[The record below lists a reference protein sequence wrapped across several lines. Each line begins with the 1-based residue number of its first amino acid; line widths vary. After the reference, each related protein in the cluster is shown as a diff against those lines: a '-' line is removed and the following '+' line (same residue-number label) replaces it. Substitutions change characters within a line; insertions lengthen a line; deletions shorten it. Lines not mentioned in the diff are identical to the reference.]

1 VSDIVFLNGAF
12 VPRDRA
18 LVPVDDR
25 GFLFGDGVYEVIR
38 VVGGRYVDADR
49 HLDRL
54 ARSLVELRLERG
66 PDDGTGLLEI
76 GLDLLARNG
85 IAGGGQAVVYV
96 QVTRG
101 VAPRRHAFPPPG
113 TPPTVFVAAGGF
125 VPRRDL
131 METGVAA
138 VTHPDL
144 RWRRCDI
151 KSVNLLPNVL
161 AKQTATEQDAYEA
174 ILVRDGVVT
183 EGTHSNVFAV
193 VDGVLR
199 THPTG
204 PAILPGV
211 TRAVVVELARDAG
224 LHVEERAF
232 SAAELA
238 QAAEVFA
245 TGTTTD
251 VMPVV
256 AVDGRAVGGG
266 HPGPVARRLGALLT
280 ARMTRLPD

>member
-12 VPRDRA
+12 VARDRA

-25 GFLFGDGVYEVIR
+25 GFLFGDGVYEVVR
-38 VVGGRYVDADR
+38 LVAGRYVDGDR
-49 HLDRL
+49 HRDRL
-54 ARSLVELRLERG
+54 ARSLAELRLEG
-66 PDDGTGLLEI
+66 GIEDGTALLDI
-76 GLDLLARNG
+76 GLDLLARNRIG
-85 IAGGGQAVVYV
+85 VGGQALVYL

-101 VAPRRHAFPPPG
+101 VARRRHAFPPAG
-113 TPPTVFVAAGGF
+113 TPPTVFVAASGF
-125 VPRRDL
+125 VPQRDL

-144 RWRRCDI
+144 RWHRCDI

-161 AKQTATEQDAYEA
+161 ANQKATEQGAYEA

-183 EGTHSNVFAV
+183 EGTRSNVFAV

-211 TRAVVVELARDAG
+211 TRAVVVELAREAG

-238 QAAEVFA
+238 KAAEVFA

-251 VMPVV
+251 VTPVV
-256 AVDGRAVGGG
+256 AVDGRAVGSGQ
-266 HPGPVARRLGALLT
+266 PGPVARRLGALLT
-280 ARMTRLPD
+280 ARMTSLPD

>member
-1 VSDIVFLNGAF
+1 MSDIVFLNGAL

-25 GFLFGDGVYEVIR
+25 GFLFGDGVYEVVR
-38 VVGGRYVDADR
+38 VVAGRYVDADR

-54 ARSLVELRLERG
+54 ARSLAELRLELG
-66 PDDGTGLLEI
+66 VEDGTALLDV

-85 IAGGGQAVVYV
+85 VAGDGQAVVYL

-113 TPPTVFVAAGGF
+113 TPPTVFVAARGF
-125 VPRRDL
+125 VPKHDL

-144 RWRRCDI
+144 RWHRCDI

-161 AKQTATEQDAYEA
+161 ANQKATEQGAYEA

-183 EGTHSNVFAV
+183 EGALSNVFAV

-204 PAILPGV
+204 PAILAGV
-211 TRAVVVELARDAG
+211 TRAVVMELARDAG

-232 SAAELA
+232 SAAELGR
-238 QAAEVFA
+238 AAEVFA

-256 AVDGRAVGGG
+256 AIDGRAVGTGQ
-266 HPGPVARRLGALLT
+266 PGPVARQLGALLT
-280 ARMTRLPD
+280 ARMTSLSD